1 MIKLTRLNGKEFF
14 VNSDMIEFL
23 ESTPDTVIT
32 LSDDKKLI
40 VKEPVTEVV
49 DKIVRFKKR
58 TSILLNEAKVY
69 KEEV

>member
-1 MIKLTRLNGKEFF
+1 MIRLTRLNGKEFY

-32 LSDDKKLI
+32 LSDDKKLV
-40 VKEPVTEVV
+40 VKETITEVV
-49 DKIVRFKKR
+49 DRIINFRSKV
-58 TSILLNEAKVY
+58 SIYVDNANIY